1 MPGATLSTRAALELA
16 LGLQRAGR
24 LADAAAI
31 YEGVLAIDAG
41 DFNALH
47 MLGVVRYRQKDFAR
61 AEALLRR
68 ALERDPANGGAHS
81 NLGNVLRDSG
91 RPEAALAA
99 YARALREL
107 PDTAAGVLS
116 NRGIALM
123 QLERHAEAEAD
134 FARARALDPGNVDAH
149 LSEALSRLS
158 RGDYAG
164 GWPLYEWRW
173 RKPGLEAAMP
183 ATGAPRWTGR
193 EPLRGRRV
201 FLVAEQGI
209 GDTVLALRFV
219 PVLQA
224 RGARVLLRVQ
234 APLEPLARA
243 SFPDAELVAAS
254 GAPPAHDFACP
265 LLSLPGALGVTR
277 VTVPASVPYLRLPP
291 GPRERWA
298 SRLARDG
305 RPLVGLAWRGNP
317 AYEDD
322 RRRSMALARLAPLL
336 SRRDVRF
343 VSLLRETHEDERELH
358 ATIEPLGAAFRD
370 LDDNAA
376 AIARLDAVVT
386 VDTASAHLAGALGVP
401 AWVMLSNAPYW
412 PWGIRGESS
421 PWYPTARLF
430 RQSTPG
436 DWDGV
441 VSRVARALDELAASV
456 AC

>member
-1 MPGATLSTRAALELA
+1 M
-16 LGLQRAGR
+16 
-24 LADAAAI
+24 
-31 YEGVLAIDAG
+31 
-41 DFNALH
+41 
-47 MLGVVRYRQKDFAR
+47 
-61 AEALLRR
+61 
-68 ALERDPANGGAHS
+68 
-81 NLGNVLRDSG
+81 
-91 RPEAALAA
+91 
-99 YARALREL
+99 
-107 PDTAAGVLS
+107 
-116 NRGIALM
+116 
-123 QLERHAEAEAD
+123 
-134 FARARALDPGNVDAH
+134 
-149 LSEALSRLS
+149 
-158 RGDYAG
+158 
-164 GWPLYEWRW
+164 
-173 RKPGLEAAMP
+173 
-183 ATGAPRWTGR
+183 
-193 EPLRGRRV
+193 
-201 FLVAEQGI
+201 AEQGI

-219 PVLQA
+219 PLLQD

-234 APLEPLARA
+234 PPLESLARA
-243 SFPDAELVAAS
+243 SFPDAELVPAEREL
-254 GAPPAHDFACP
+254 PAHDYSCP
-265 LLSLPGALGVTR
+265 LLSLPGVLGVARETL
-277 VTVPASVPYLRLPP
+277 PAKVPYLRVPTGRQAQW
-291 GPRERWA
+291 GP
-298 SRLARDG
+298 RLARDG

-358 ATIEPLGAAFRD
+358 ATIEPPGAAFRD

-441 VSRVARALDELAASV
+441 VSRVARALDELAAAAV
-456 AC
+456 R